1 MTQRK
6 QNNPKTLDER
16 IEQARKRFREQC
28 ESPNEETM
36 RRLLVIMPESLNSV
50 VESQVGA
57 LAEDCSDNTAIGLG
71 VQLFVRISRQFPALP
86 AYVVVD
92 VVMRLGN
99 LHKMRDQ
106 FVEALEHLEM
116 I

>member
-6 QNNPKTLDER
+6 QSNQSFDER
-16 IEQARKRFREQC
+16 IEQARKRFHEQC

-106 FVEALEHLEM
+106 FIEVLEHMELL
-116 I
+116 